1 MGNAAIISDCA
12 VAGGAMRGL
21 EIFFISDF
29 KSGRARIRAR
39 VLRHSVAFPMFIP
52 SAVFR
57 NAHIIYIRAK

>member
-39 VLRHSVAFPMFIP
+39 VLRYSVAFPMFMP